1 MKPKLFLCPG
11 MAKSGT
17 TTLWKILCNDNLI
30 NDMNYKETHYLKIL
44 CDLRDGNT
52 DDIYPQ
58 DTKDLWKNYLL
69 SRNKQAYGFDL
80 PYNFADYKCFL
91 NRNLKD
97 EFKSVADFSQTISI
111 LPEYF
116 LEEVRD
122 NLCDDFDIKIII
134 LFREP
139 IKRLWSHCV
148 NLSYDIKGWHDII
161 KPPLELFYEYIDLP
175 QFQNLYVDVKNKFE
189 KIFDNVLFLSTEKF
203 YTNQEEYY
211 RLSEF
216 LGISTLTS
224 TNSYENKTFYD
235 DNVLSSKV
243 IEIATEKLLPSI
255 EIYRQL

>member
-1 MKPKLFLCPG
+1 MKPKLFLCAG
-11 MAKSGT
+11 MPKAGT
-17 TTLWKILCNDNLI
+17 TTLWKILEDKNLI

-58 DTKDLWKNYLL
+58 DTKDLWKNYLV

-91 NRNLKD
+91 NRNIKD
-97 EFKSVADFSQTISI
+97 KFQSVADFSQTVCI

-122 NLCDDFDIKIII
+122 NLCDNFDIKIII

-148 NLSYDIKGWHDII
+148 NLSYDINGWHNKI
-161 KPPLELFYEYIDLP
+161 KPPLELFYEYIELP
-175 QFQNLYVDVKNKFE
+175 QFQNLYVNVKNNFE
-189 KIFDNVLFLSTEKF
+189 KVFDNVLFLSTEKF
-203 YTNQEEYY
+203 FTSQTEHD
-211 RLSEF
+211 RLSDF
-216 LGISTLTS
+216 LGISTLTL
-224 TNSYENKTFYD
+224 TNSYENKTC
-235 DNVLSSKV
+235 
-243 IEIATEKLLPSI
+243 LLYTSPSP
-255 EIYRQL
+255 RDS

>member
-1 MKPKLFLCPG
+1 MLV
-11 MAKSGT
+11 
-17 TTLWKILCNDNLI
+17 D
-30 NDMNYKETHYLKIL
+30 
-44 CDLRDGNT
+44 
-52 DDIYPQ
+52 
-58 DTKDLWKNYLL
+58 
-69 SRNKQAYGFDL
+69 
-80 PYNFADYKCFL
+80 
-91 NRNLKD
+91 
-97 EFKSVADFSQTISI
+97 SVAIQTIGSPSSTEA
-111 LPEYF
+111 PESLF
-116 LEEVRD
+116 KASGERKNLD
-122 NLCDDFDIKIII
+122 N

-235 DNVLSSKV
+235 DNFLSSKV

>member
-1 MKPKLFLCPG
+1 MKPKLFLCAG
-11 MAKSGT
+11 MPKAGT
-17 TTLWKILCNDNLI
+17 TTLWKILEDKNLI

-58 DTKDLWKNYLL
+58 DTKDLWKNYLV
-69 SRNKQAYGFDL
+69 SRNKQAFGLDL

-97 EFKSVADFSQTISI
+97 KFQSVADFSQTVCI

-122 NLCDDFDIKIII
+122 NLCDNFDIKIII

-148 NLSYDIKGWHDII
+148 NLSYDINGWHNKI

-175 QFQNLYVDVKNKFE
+175 QFQNLYVNVKNNFE
-189 KIFDNVLFLSTEKF
+189 KVFDNVLFLSTEKF
-203 YTNQEEYY
+203 FTSQTEHDW
-211 RLSEF
+211 LSDF
-216 LGISTLTS
+216 LGISTLTL
-224 TNSYENKTFYD
+224 TNSYENKTFYA

-243 IEIATEKLLPSI
+243 IEIAAEKLLPSI